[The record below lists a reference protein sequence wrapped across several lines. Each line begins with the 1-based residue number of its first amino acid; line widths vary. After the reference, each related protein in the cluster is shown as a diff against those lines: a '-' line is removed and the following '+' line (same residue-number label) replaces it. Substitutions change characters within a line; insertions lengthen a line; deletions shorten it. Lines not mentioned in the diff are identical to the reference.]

1 MFPPGVGLGGV
12 PGIGGVAGGGGQPP
26 VDKQDIQKVRS
37 TIKWNIVSYF
47 RTVKKS
53 NRKVQQSTYAWN
65 ASHWLQAYRSG
76 HQMAIESLGFLIRAA
91 FLSIL
96 HTLGLTKTQL
106 ALWVALW
113 HKELRIASYS
123 CVEYNNSGKHFEDLT
138 IQYLNR
144 CVWTTEW
151 RVKHL
156 GCMMQWR
163 LFHKN
168 TMRF

>member
-1 MFPPGVGLGGV
+1 MPAMHL
-12 PGIGGVAGGGGQPP
+12 IGC
-26 VDKQDIQKVRS
+26 KHIVRD
-37 TIKWNIVSYF
+37 TKW
-47 RTVKKS
+47 RLDH
-53 NRKVQQSTYAWN
+53 R
-65 ASHWLQAYRSG
+65 
-76 HQMAIESLGFLIRAA
+76 GFLYVML
-91 FLSIL
+91 FSIL

-113 HKELRIASYS
+113 HKELRRASYS

-168 TMRF
+168 TMPFKSNRSTNVEEVGGSIPSLSSKNVLSYCLTRLPNN